1 MIDSFVNAVY
11 LFDNKMLIIYNYKDG
26 SETVSLDE
34 VNSSDLGASGALM
47 RFRNKCLQAGKP
59 TEDIDELLLKACY
72 YTR

>member
-1 MIDSFVNAVY
+1 MLFRKKEEKRVVELNA
-11 LFDNKMLIIYNYKDG
+11 K
-26 SETVSLDE
+26 E
-34 VNSSDLGASGALM
+34 VRLLRTALM